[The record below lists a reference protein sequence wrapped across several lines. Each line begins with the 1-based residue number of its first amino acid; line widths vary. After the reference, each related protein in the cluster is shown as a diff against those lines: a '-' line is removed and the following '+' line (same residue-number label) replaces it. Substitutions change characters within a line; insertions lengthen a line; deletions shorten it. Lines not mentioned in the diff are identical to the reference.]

1 MSSQSNLQTE
11 LYPLKLKSVSGS
23 GIDVNFFKTLFLL
36 QKVKQST
43 ERQRELEN
51 EQARALDLLNS
62 TSSGNGYIETDVPSL
77 QSKLR
82 ELEKKIELETVHYE
96 ELMLELT
103 LSKRH
108 DKASQARLDC
118 SLPCSSQSHSSRVQ
132 SFFAIYFYIRAT
144 AGH

>member
-1 MSSQSNLQTE
+1 M
-11 LYPLKLKSVSGS
+11 
-23 GIDVNFFKTLFLL
+23 

-62 TSSGNGYIETDVPSL
+62 TGSGNGYIETDVPSL

-108 DKASQARLDC
+108 DKASRQSDSCGLFSVLLYTITL
-118 SLPCSSQSHSSRVQ
+118 SLSSPQ
-132 SFFAIYFYIRAT
+132 FLFYLLLHENNSWVLTSPKTGWIC
-144 AGH
+144 